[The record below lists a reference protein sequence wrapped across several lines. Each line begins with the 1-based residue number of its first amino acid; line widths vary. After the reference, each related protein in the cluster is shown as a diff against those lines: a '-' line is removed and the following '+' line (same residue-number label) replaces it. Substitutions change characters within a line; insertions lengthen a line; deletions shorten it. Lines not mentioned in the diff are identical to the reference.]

1 MLLVL
6 NGVLESNGEF
16 VTLCITEGDP
26 TGVPEELELKLG
38 VNEPMSELDGI
49 GDTEINGVGVLF

>member
-6 NGVLESNGEF
+6 NGVLESNGVF
-16 VTLCITEGDP
+16 VTLCITERDP

-38 VNEPMSELDGI
+38 VNEPMRELDDT
-49 GDTEINGVGVLF
+49 GDSDIKGVAVLF

>member
-16 VTLCITEGDP
+16 VILCITEEDP
-26 TGVPEELELKLG
+26 TGVPEELELKID
-38 VNEPMSELDGI
+38 VNEPMRELDCT
-49 GDTEINGVGVLF
+49 GDSDIKGVAVLS

>member
-6 NGVLESNGEF
+6 NGVLESNGVF
-16 VTLCITEGDP
+16 VTLCITEEEP

-38 VNEPMSELDGI
+38 VNEPMRELDGI
-49 GDTEINGVGVLF
+49 GDSDIKGVGVLF